1 MNSPPVIKGAVKD
14 IKGEPV
20 YGASVTVDGTLI
32 GTTTNIDGEF
42 ILSNVELPAV
52 LTVSFIGY
60 NDSKVNV
67 ATYSH
72 AERHTA

>member
-1 MNSPPVIKGAVKD
+1 M
-14 IKGEPV
+14 
-20 YGASVTVDGTLI
+20 DGTLI

-67 ATYSH
+67 ATYSTQNVIL
-72 AERHTA
+72 R